1 MVRPTIVVGLSFK
14 FEIYFI
20 FIRRKLMRMTAKT
33 IRRKGG
39 EKKTT

>member
-1 MVRPTIVVGLSFK
+1 
-14 FEIYFI
+14 
-20 FIRRKLMRMTAKT
+20 MRMTAKT